1 MLRILKF
8 IGVNKQEGV
17 FKKMSLGDFILS
29 PDLLASS
36 MG

>member
-17 FKKMSLGDFILS
+17 YKKMSLGDFIMV
-29 PDLLASS
+29 P
-36 MG
+36 

>member
-17 FKKMSLGDFILS
+17 YKKMALGDFIML
-29 PDLLASS
+29 P
-36 MG
+36 